1 MIGSFRPAV
10 TVRLLGQDISAFID
24 SQAMTRYLPGIC
36 WEAKL
41 WCASDPAHLIHF
53 AGERYLGAVS
63 HMTYLEAAIIVLTAS
78 ERPLS
83 SVEIIERIAEQN
95 LILFTGR
102 TPAATLS
109 AALYRNLGKHPTL
122 RREAKEGPGR
132 AAKGTVRWYTVDN
145 SR

>member
-1 MIGSFRPAV
+1 
-10 TVRLLGQDISAFID
+10 
-24 SQAMTRYLPGIC
+24 
-36 WEAKL
+36 
-41 WCASDPAHLIHF
+41 
-53 AGERYLGAVS
+53 
-63 HMTYLEAAIIVLTAS
+63 MTYLEAAIIVLAAS
-78 ERPLS
+78 EHPLS

-95 LILFTGR
+95 LIVFTGR

-132 AAKGTVRWYTVDN
+132 AAKGTVRWYIVDN